1 MNENDVERGRAIKDM
16 TATDGWIILQ
26 TEINIEIE
34 DEISALR
41 EIEIEKRGL
50 NEIAS
55 EYLMHRERLSGL
67 KRTFEIIEEILA
79 KKEAV
84 E

>member
-1 MNENDVERGRAIKDM
+1 MSEKDTNFERGRAIKDM
-16 TATDGWIILQ
+16 TATDGWVILQ
-26 TEINIEIE
+26 AEINKEIE
-34 DEISALR
+34 DEINSLR

-55 EYLMHRERLSGL
+55 EYLMHREKLSGL
-67 KRTFEIIEEILA
+67 KRIFEIIEEILI
-79 KKEAV
+79 KV